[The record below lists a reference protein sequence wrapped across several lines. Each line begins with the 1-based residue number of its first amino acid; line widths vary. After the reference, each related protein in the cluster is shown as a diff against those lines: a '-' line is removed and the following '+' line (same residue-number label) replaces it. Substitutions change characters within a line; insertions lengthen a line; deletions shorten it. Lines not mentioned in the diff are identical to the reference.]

1 MRNVDSIVQE
11 LADREAIRELARRY
25 AHYVWQKE
33 VRAAADLFTED
44 GVMDT
49 GTQAPIQGREA
60 IFATYSTV
68 FAQSDF
74 FPFVHN
80 HVIDLDG
87 DSARGTCYLDLRAT
101 QEGRRMIGFGVYEDA
116 YVRVAG
122 EWKFRSR
129 SLRINEL
136 VPLREDPA
144 SR

>member
-1 MRNVDSIVQE
+1 MKNVDSTLRE

-49 GTQAPIQGREA
+49 GDRTPLEGREA
-60 IFATYSTV
+60 IFESYSAV

-80 HVIDLDG
+80 HVIDLEG

-101 QEGRRMIGFGVYEDA
+101 LEGRRMIGFGVYEDA
-116 YVRVAG
+116 YVRVTG
-122 EWKFRSR
+122 GWKFRSR
-129 SLRINEL
+129 RLRITEL
-136 VPLREDPA
+136 IPLREDPA